1 MNYVSGLLQRALA
14 LCFFANKF
22 TRVHKEYRLILY
34 NKRNER
40 RYETNVKH
48 MGRGQ
53 HEKENNSHQ
62 FYNDYKPDF
71 GSNSMRAKI

>member
-34 NKRNER
+34 NKCNER
-40 RYETNVKH
+40 RYEKCKSYREGT
-48 MGRGQ
+48 
-53 HEKENNSHQ
+53 
-62 FYNDYKPDF
+62 
-71 GSNSMRAKI
+71 A